1 MCYWSRN
8 RRFFGFWNYSKCKVL
23 VNVASPWL
31 LSQKEAV
38 ELCLFDHLFLR
49 KLRLLRW
56 LCFTCLCIF
65 GTEKPK
71 NSCCCCSKLI
81 VNEIMELG
89 FDFANELGVKV
100 TMETDIH
107 PSSPTVAGVCF
118 VLQRRSCCCSRIIK
132 TISLYHATIS
142 DPLQLPNRTPD
153 QLLGLQ
159 LLYRKQTDL
168 YAWKKVPM
176 PGAGF

>member
-8 RRFFGFWNYSKCKVL
+8 RRFF
-23 VNVASPWL
+23 WL
-31 LSQKEAV
+31 LELLQVQDTRQCSQPMITFSKRSRWIV
-38 ELCLFDHLFLR
+38 FVWSFVSP
-49 KLRLLRW
+49 KIKVLRW
-56 LCFTCLCIF
+56 LCFTCICIF

-100 TMETDIH
+100 AMETDIH

-118 VLQRRSCCCSRIIK
+118 VLQRRSCCCSKRK
-132 TISLYHATIS
+132 AASTLFSLFLFCCCFFAFAFLFVFFI
-142 DPLQLPNRTPD
+142 QE
-153 QLLGLQ
+153 
-159 LLYRKQTDL
+159 
-168 YAWKKVPM
+168 
-176 PGAGF
+176 